1 MAKLIFS
8 IWLTF
13 SVGVLFSQTMTISQV
28 RDLFFKAGFDPSISV
43 ILYNQ
48 LSTCNVSNPL
58 YKAYKGVSEAMK
70 AQTKINIYKKYK
82 LFISGRDTLEKALK
96 ESPGNYEI
104 RFIRFQFQ
112 SNIPSFLGYNN
123 MAVDKKFLLYNAKS
137 YFSSCEDKNFSD
149 KLFTVLSRS
158 KFFSEKEQKEIMLI
172 SLTGMVFNN

>member
-1 MAKLIFS
+1 MAKLIFFT
-8 IWLTF
+8 WFTF

-28 RDLFFKAGFDPSISV
+28 RDLFFKAGADPSISV

-48 LSTCNVSNPL
+48 LLTCHVSNPL

-82 LFISGRDTLEKALK
+82 LFISGRDTLEKALN
-96 ESPGNYEI
+96 ESRGNYEI

-123 MAVDKKFLLYNAKS
+123 IEEDKKFLLHNAKS
-137 YFSSCEDKNFSD
+137 YFSYCEDKIFAD
-149 KLFTVLSRS
+149 KLFAVLSRS
-158 KFFSEKEQKEIMLI
+158 KFFSVKEQKEIMLI
-172 SLTGMVFNN
+172 SLTRMVFNN